1 MSGFI
6 INNDFEDGES
16 TPRGR
21 RSLTPVPVR
30 QVYVPPQRRAFAHP
44 APERPESAMSD
55 ASFITQAPM
64 NGGVSLRGYTNDTR
78 GFGQADLSGKFHYA
92 LDSDGIP
99 NTHGIE
105 GSMIGNRMGMY
116 GNGNFENRGY
126 DGGFNDRSGGSFGQ
140 RYGSRGQAG
149 QASPGFQQHPNQDSA
164 FLPPNSREALP
175 NYGAIGTAVP
185 SAIASG
191 LSTGSARDSTVGGS
205 GVPTA
210 CQLADLIRMG
220 LCDPGDDDEHTI
232 IGSGTRT
239 HTRNAHTAAAMSL
252 TAPPRRQKYNV
263 TDAQLDPIYKPAF
276 ATIREPDAKGN
287 PSAFVQVI
295 QLKLPEW
302 FEFAAN
308 GIKPS
313 TEEMFEDL
321 PVVEAC
327 RVAVPSDAG
336 VIRIRNIPYATPKA
350 EITAIVNRNVQI
362 ISQPAGSPYFATHI
376 VMERGSGKTMDAFIE
391 VSTPYEAKRVVEQF
405 GRRAMSGRPARI
417 GDRVVEVETST
428 QEDFMSEMFPRAKNI
443 VWHGATPKVLLN
455 TEEFYPGQLSA
466 GFTGF
471 MTPEEIVM
479 VVKHAEAPH
488 RSVFASRI
496 MVRVYESL
504 TSTIHK
510 YPWFAHECVNMV
522 ERRLLYDCC
531 ISVAKALMLFL
542 RRTTGE
548 RLDNTKPTAA
558 TLKEMSVAVLT
569 CPGFSEQQKF
579 HYIQHLGA
587 QGYAHFSSAQGLN
600 VVFGGTSPF
609 ASAWPFMVL
618 ARNPASPERMVQYFA
633 SLISDAINGGRPL
646 TLAQR
651 FAMRTSGVGLQGP
664 FGNLTID
671 YGDAKSL
678 AQVGEIEMQTVE
690 ALLRRVLPISRSAS
704 QV

>member
-6 INNDFEDGES
+6 INNVIEDGDS

-21 RSLTPVPVR
+21 QSLTPVPTR
-30 QVYVPPQRRAFAHP
+30 QVYVPPQRRAFAHST
-44 APERPESAMSD
+44 PERPESAMSD

-64 NGGVSLRGYTNDTR
+64 NGGVSLRGYTNNTR
-78 GFGQADLSGKFHYA
+78 GFGQADLSGKFHHA

-116 GNGNFENRGY
+116 GNGNLENRGY
-126 DGGFNDRSGGSFGQ
+126 DGGFNDRSGGSRGLGD
-140 RYGSRGQAG
+140 GSRG
-149 QASPGFQQHPNQDSA
+149 QASPGFQQHPNQPLIDD
-164 FLPPNSREALP
+164 
-175 NYGAIGTAVP
+175 

-191 LSTGSARDSTVGGS
+191 LSTGSARDSAVGTS
-205 GVPTA
+205 VVPTA
-210 CQLADLIRMG
+210 RQLADLIRMG
-220 LCDPGDDDEHTI
+220 LCDPSDDDEHTI
-232 IGSGTRT
+232 IGSGTRM

-263 TDAQLDPIYKPAF
+263 SDAQLDPVYKPAF

-302 FEFAAN
+302 FDFAAN

-313 TEEMFEDL
+313 TEEMFDDL

-405 GRRAMSGRPARI
+405 GRRAMSGRPARV
-417 GDRVVEVETST
+417 GDRVVEVETSS

-542 RRTTGE
+542 RRTTSE

-651 FAMRTSGVGLQGP
+651 FAMRTSDVGLQGP
-664 FGNLTID
+664 FGNLTIA